1 MEQLI
6 NPKAMIATAMHDAA
20 TSDIGGGPRSGLG
33 SGGTGPI
40 THTPQLYPVA
50 ADPARAWLRLTE
62 VQIPASAPI
71 RDQTDDAGR
80 AAIDLLRSRIMRQIR
95 RDGLRRLAL
104 TAPTHGCGTSLIAAC
119 LALSLSKRM
128 DLKVLLFDMNL
139 RAPMLAQLFGLKAVA
154 PRQSV
159 LAGVRRSFD
168 TDCLRIG
175 HNLGLGLSTQ
185 AELSPAELLG
195 STRSAALLNQI
206 EEDFDPDLILYDMP
220 PVLPNDDVV
229 AAADLYDAALL
240 VARADHSA
248 LDQIDR
254 AERLIGEQKP
264 CLGVIMNACRF
275 PTQSELGDE
284 RPA

>member
-6 NPKAMIATAMHDAA
+6 HPKAMIANAMHDAA
-20 TSDIGGGPRSGLG
+20 ARNT
-33 SGGTGPI
+33 GTGPI
-40 THTPQLYPVA
+40 MLTPQLYPVKT
-50 ADPARAWLRLTE
+50 DPARAWLRLTE

-71 RDQTDDAGR
+71 RDQTDGAGR

-254 AERLIGEQKP
+254 AERLIGEQKR

>member
-6 NPKAMIATAMHDAA
+6 NPKAMIANAMRDAA
-20 TSDIGGGPRSGLG
+20 PSDTGNSARNS
-33 SGGTGPI
+33 TGPI
-40 THTPQLYPVA
+40 MLTPQLYPVK

-62 VQIPASAPI
+62 VQIPASAPL
-71 RDQTDDAGR
+71 RNQTDGAGR
-80 AAIDLLRSRIMRQIR
+80 AAIDLLRSRIMRQMQ

-119 LALSLSKRM
+119 LALSLSRRM

-139 RAPMLAQLFGLKAVA
+139 RAPMLAQLFGLKAIA
-154 PRQSV
+154 PRQST
-159 LAGVRRSFD
+159 LAGPRRSFD

-206 EEDFDPDLILYDMP
+206 EQDFDPDLILFDMP

-254 AERLIGEQKP
+254 AERLIGEQKR